1 MTIKIS
7 QLTSLA
13 TVYGNVLIP
22 VVSNIAGIL
31 TTVSSNVDQLTT
43 FILGTVA
50 SDLANLTA
58 LTTANA
64 EIQSGQISTLT
75 ANASSQHGQLIALT
89 ANAANQH
96 DAIITSNV
104 NLTGYADAITSA
116 WTANAATQLDAI
128 ITSNVNLTGYADAIT
143 SAWTAN
149 AATQL
154 GDITTLYANASTQ
167 LESITALEG
176 NVSIT
181 QGNIITLTQGL
192 VAGGSQITG
201 LLNGFA
207 NVLTYTNATISSNSS
222 AGLKGDTAYDNNYIY
237 FCVAT
242 DSWIRA
248 TRDVW

>member
-89 ANAANQH
+89 ANAATQH

-116 WTANAATQLDAI
+116 WTANAATQH
-128 ITSNVNLTGYADAIT
+128 
-143 SAWTAN
+143 
-149 AATQL
+149 

-167 LESITALEG
+167 LDSITALEG
-176 NVSIT
+176 NVSIA
-181 QGNIITLTQGL
+181 QGNIITLAQGI
-192 VAGGSQITG
+192 VDGGGQITG
-201 LLNGFA
+201 LINGFA
-207 NVLTYTNATISSNSS
+207 NVLTYTNATISSNVS
-222 AGLKGDTAYDNNYIY
+222 AGVKGDTAYDSNYIY